1 MLKRITF
8 ALLLI
13 TMVAPISA
21 CRFIAPVAEDIGGGG
36 VSGMSKTEMIM
47 SQQGR
52 NARKGEE
59 FIDTYFLN
67 YDKNDPYRGDYYV
80 LDGSGR

>member
-1 MLKRITF
+1 MLKRITI

-13 TMVAPISA
+13 MMVAPISA
-21 CRFIAPVAEDIGGGG
+21 CRFIAPAAEDIGGGG
-36 VSGMSKTEMIM
+36 VGGMSKTQMII

-52 NARKGEE
+52 HARQGEE

-67 YDKNDPYRGDYYV
+67 YDRNDPYRGDYYV
-80 LDGSGR
+80 LDGQR